1 MISIQIPCIEIMKER
16 NFLIYFKDNENF
28 LLEVNY
34 KITH

>member
-16 NFLIYFKDNENF
+16 NFLVYFRGNENF
-28 LLEVNY
+28 LLEVNC